1 MDPEINEQSH
11 EHIFQIYKELKSIL
25 PKDVLKIKV
34 LKNQRYP
41 IIRNSLMKEIEND
54 IINKNKN
61 YSSQKI
67 NIFFNE
73 DFQKKDKIQ
82 NMAKINKVK
91 TLRNNN
97 EKPNFPE
104 NNNIFLANSNK
115 NFSLYENNDI
125 ITYHNFREKNM
136 KISGAN
142 CDFKL
147 KRNKGMYNSF
157 SVNDYDLKKNIYL
170 PRIIDRMKYNIPR
183 NMRNNQGLLVVGI
196 NAKNLFNKE
205 KEMALKR
212 KKENLDDFLYS
223 KLRKIN
229 NKNEISNRNKDNN
242 KVINNSSDKM
252 EINQIIKDK
261 Y

>member
-25 PKDVLKIKV
+25 PKDILKIKV

-82 NMAKINKVK
+82 NMAKINKV
-91 TLRNNN
+91 N
-97 EKPNFPE
+97 
-104 NNNIFLANSNK
+104 
-115 NFSLYENNDI
+115 I

>member
-25 PKDVLKIKV
+25 PKDILKIKV

-104 NNNIFLANSNK
+104 NNNLFLVNSNK
-115 NFSLYENNDI
+115 NFSF
-125 ITYHNFREKNM
+125 FR
-136 KISGAN
+136 
-142 CDFKL
+142 F
-147 KRNKGMYNSF
+147 R
-157 SVNDYDLKKNIYL
+157 
-170 PRIIDRMKYNIPR
+170 
-183 NMRNNQGLLVVGI
+183 
-196 NAKNLFNKE
+196 
-205 KEMALKR
+205 
-212 KKENLDDFLYS
+212 
-223 KLRKIN
+223 
-229 NKNEISNRNKDNN
+229 
-242 KVINNSSDKM
+242 
-252 EINQIIKDK
+252 
-261 Y
+261 